1 MALNT
6 MQKSLGTQGMQ
17 QGFKHDVTGAPVGPY
32 GHGVGGLFSMPGQDA
47 KIFSA
52 MLQPQLSIINDLPVL
67 TADPVPGAGYGGYQQ
82 EFFTT
87 ITGVTASQQDD
98 ANQPTQECQP
108 FPRGGLMKVCTL
120 VSPYARYGAQ
130 LDQLNI
136 EQLGMLTNP
145 ADPTYLQNMNLQNPP
160 LGPTAPGGLNN
171 ILYNEFSRRAFTAIQ
186 GYALKVAE
194 KVWTGDPALS
204 ASSNRWKDV
213 LGLNTQINTGNK
225 RDALSSQ
232 LCTIMNSD
240 VKNYNY
246 GIVSGANTT
255 ISNVIDTVWQ
265 FLNVKARQSGLM
277 PVRWKLYMRSQLFD
291 ELTKI
296 WPIIY
301 YQQLIAAAT
310 TMGSSARFNFG
321 TDVMQLREQMR
332 EQLFLPIRNAR
343 VEVGLDD
350 GIPER
355 NGDPSTSGFNAALL
369 SGQFAS
375 DMYFVPLTVL
385 GGIPVT
391 YMEPFNQANAI
402 TEQVIRD
409 GRILNT
415 FTSDGGMYRWYTLQ
429 TRGCVQ
435 WDFVSQFRLVLRTPN
450 IAGRIQNVGY
460 APLQH
465 FPDAFNSSSYFADGG
480 RTNNPVTP
488 PYYAE
493 WGGSTPVQVN

>member
-6 MQKSLGTQGMQ
+6 MGQSLGTQGMQ

-67 TADPVPGAGYGGYQQ
+67 AADPVPGAGYGGYQQ

-98 ANQPTQECQP
+98 ANQPTEECEP

-120 VSPYARYGAQ
+120 VSPYGRYGAQ

-171 ILYNEFSRRAFTAIQ
+171 VLYNEFSRRAFTAIQ
-186 GYALKVAE
+186 GYALKVTQ

-225 RDALSSQ
+225 RDAISNT
-232 LCTIMNSD
+232 LCTAMNSD

-246 GIVSGANTT
+246 GIVSAANST
-255 ISNVIDTVWQ
+255 ISNVIDTVWAY
-265 FLNVKARQSGLM
+265 LNVNANQMGLA
-277 PVRWKLYMRSQLFD
+277 PVRWKIYMRSQLFD

-296 WPIIY
+296 WPILY
-301 YQQLIAAAT
+301 YQQLVAAAGNFT
-310 TMGSSARFNFG
+310 NARFNFG
-321 TDVMQLREQMR
+321 AEIMQLREEMR
-332 EQLFLPIRNAR
+332 QALFLPIRGVR

-355 NGDPSTSGFNAALL
+355 NGDPSTNSYNAALI

-375 DMYFVPLTVL
+375 DIYFVPLTVL
-385 GGIPVT
+385 GGVPVT
-391 YMEPFNQANAI
+391 YIEPFNQANAI

-415 FTSDGGMYRWYTLQ
+415 FTSDGGLYRWYTLQ

-435 WDFVSQFRLVLRTPN
+435 WDFVSQWRVVVRTPQ
-450 IAGRIQNVGY
+450 IAGRITNVGY

-465 FPDAFNSSSYFADGG
+465 FREAFPDSQYFADGG
-480 RTNNPVTP
+480 RTNNPVNP
-488 PYYAE
+488 AYYNE
-493 WGGSTPVQVN
+493 WSGSTPTVVN

>member
-6 MQKSLGTQGMQ
+6 LASQGMQ

-52 MLQPQLSIINDLPVL
+52 MLQPQLSILNDLPVL
-67 TADPVPGAGYGGYQQ
+67 AADPVPGAGYGGYQQ

-98 ANQPTQECQP
+98 SNQPTAECEP
-108 FPRGGLMKVCTL
+108 FPGGGLMKVCTL
-120 VSPYARYGAQ
+120 VSPYGRYGAA

-136 EQLGMLTNP
+136 EKLGMLANT

-160 LGPTAPGGLNN
+160 LGPTAPGGIANV
-171 ILYNEFSRRAFTAIQ
+171 LYNEFARRAFTAIH
-186 GYALKVAE
+186 GYALKVAT

-225 RDALSSQ
+225 RDAISNT
-232 LCTIMNSD
+232 LCTAMDSD
-240 VKNYNY
+240 VKNYNF
-246 GIVSGANTT
+246 GIISAANST
-255 ISNVIDTVWQ
+255 ISNVIDTVWAY
-265 FLNVKARQSGLM
+265 LNVNARQMGLA
-277 PVRWKLYMRSQLFD
+277 PVRWKIYMRSQLFD

-301 YQQLIAAAT
+301 YQQLIAQANNFT
-310 TMGSSARFNFG
+310 NARFNFG
-321 TDVMQLREQMR
+321 GEVMALRESMR
-332 EQLFLPIRNAR
+332 EGLFLPIRGVR

-355 NGDPSTSGFNAALL
+355 NGNAGAAGYSASLL

-375 DMYFVPLTVL
+375 DIYIVPLTVL
-385 GGIPVT
+385 GGVPVT
-391 YMEPFNQANAI
+391 YIEPFRQDNAI

-415 FTSDGGMYRWYTLQ
+415 FTSDGGVIALVVQLHYNEAYT
-429 TRGCVQ
+429 RVI
-435 WDFVSQFRLVLRTPN
+435 F
-450 IAGRIQNVGY
+450 
-460 APLQH
+460 
-465 FPDAFNSSSYFADGG
+465 
-480 RTNNPVTP
+480 
-488 PYYAE
+488 
-493 WGGSTPVQVN
+493 

>member
-6 MQKSLGTQGMQ
+6 MQQSLGTQGMQ
-17 QGFKHDVTGAPVGPY
+17 QGFKHDVTGSPVGPY
-32 GHGVGGLFSMPGQDA
+32 GHGVGGLFSMPGNDP
-47 KIFSA
+47 KVFSA

-67 TADPVPGAGYGGYQQ
+67 RADPVPGAGFGGYQQ

-98 ANQPTQECQP
+98 ANQPTAECEP

-120 VSPYARYGAQ
+120 VSPYGRYGAA

-136 EQLGMLTNP
+136 EQLGLLTNP
-145 ADPTYLQNMNLQNPP
+145 ADPTYLQNMNLQDPP
-160 LGPTAPGGLNN
+160 LGPTAPGGYGGILNQ
-171 ILYNEFSRRAFTAIQ
+171 EFQRRAFTAIQ
-186 GYALKVAE
+186 GYALKIAQ

-204 ASSNRWKDV
+204 AASNRWKDV

-225 RDALSSQ
+225 RDAISNTI
-232 LCTIMNSD
+232 CTAMNSD

-246 GIVSGANTT
+246 GIVSASNTQ
-255 ISNVIDTVWQ
+255 ISNVIDMVWA
-265 FLNVKARQSGLM
+265 FINVNARQMGLT
-277 PVRWKLYMRSQLFD
+277 PVRWKIYMRSQLFD

-296 WPIIY
+296 WPILY
-301 YQQLIAAAT
+301 YQQLAAASVS
-310 TMGSSARFNFG
+310 MGSAARFNFG
-321 TDVMQLREQMR
+321 PELMQLREQMR
-332 EQLFLPIRNAR
+332 EQLFLPIRGVR

-355 NGDPSTSGFNAALL
+355 NGDPSTPDFNAALQ

-375 DMYFVPLTVL
+375 DIYFVPLTVI
-385 GGIPVT
+385 GGVPVT
-391 YMEPFNQANAI
+391 YFEPFNQANAL

-415 FTSDGGMYRWYTLQ
+415 WTSDGGLYRWYNLQ

-435 WDFVSQFRLVLRTPN
+435 WDFVSQFRLVLRTPQ

-465 FPDAFNSSSYFADGG
+465 FREAFNSSQYFADGG

-488 PYYAE
+488 SYYAE
-493 WGGSTPVQVN
+493 WSGSTPVQVN

>member
-6 MQKSLGTQGMQ
+6 MQKALGTQGMAVGQ
-17 QGFKHDVTGAPVGPY
+17 KHDVTGAPVGPY
-32 GHGVGGLFSMPGQDA
+32 GHGIGGLFSMPGNDA

-52 MLQPQLSIINDLPVL
+52 MLQPKLSIVNDLPVL
-67 TADPVPGAGYGGYQQ
+67 TADPFPGAGYGGYEQ

-98 ANQPTQECQP
+98 ANQPTEECEP
-108 FPRGGLMKVCTL
+108 FPEGGVMKVCTL
-120 VSPYARYGAQ
+120 VSPTARYGAA
-130 LDQLNI
+130 LSQLNI
-136 EQLGMLTNP
+136 EKLGLLANP
-145 ADPTYLQNMNLQNPP
+145 ADPTYLQNMNLQSPP
-160 LGPTAPGGLNN
+160 LGPTAPGGLSN

-186 GYALKVAE
+186 GYALKIAQ

-204 ASSNRWKDV
+204 ATSNRWKDM
-213 LGLNTQINTGNK
+213 LGLNIQINTGNK
-225 RDALSSQ
+225 RDALTGIV
-232 LCTIMNSD
+232 CTAMNSD

-246 GIVSGANTT
+246 GIISDAGST
-255 ISNVIDTVWQ
+255 ISNVIDTVWAY
-265 FLNVKARQSGLM
+265 LNVNANQMGLA
-277 PVRWKLYMRSQLFD
+277 PVRWKIYMRSQLFD

-296 WPIIY
+296 WPLLY
-301 YQQLIAAAT
+301 YQQLVAAAAT
-310 TMGSSARFNFG
+310 TGTAARFNFG
-321 TDVMQLREQMR
+321 AEVMQLREDMR
-332 EQLFLPIRNAR
+332 SQLFLPIRGVR

-355 NGDPSTSGFNAALL
+355 NNSTNAQLAA
-369 SGQFAS
+369 GQFAS
-375 DMYFVPLTVL
+375 DVYFVPLTVL

-391 YMEPFNQANAI
+391 YFEPFNQANAI

-429 TRGCVQ
+429 TRGCVS
-435 WDFVSQFRLVLRTPN
+435 WDFVSQFRLVLRTPQL
-450 IAGRIQNVGY
+450 AGRIQNVGY

-465 FPDAFNSSSYFADGG
+465 FRDAFNDSAYFVNGG

-488 PYYAE
+488 SYYAE
-493 WGGSTPVQVN
+493 WGGDTPVQVN

>member
-6 MQKSLGTQGMQ
+6 MQQTLGTQGMQ

-52 MLQPQLSIINDLPVL
+52 MLQPRLSIINDLPVL
-67 TADPVPGAGYGGYQQ
+67 TADPIPGAGYGGNQQ

-98 ANQPTQECQP
+98 ANQPTAECQP

-120 VSPYARYGAQ
+120 VSPMGRYGAQ

-136 EQLGMLTNP
+136 EQLGLLTNP

-171 ILYNEFSRRAFTAIQ
+171 VLYNEFSRRAFTAIQ
-186 GYALKVAE
+186 GYALKVAQ
-194 KVWTGDPALS
+194 KIWTGDPALS

-225 RDALSSQ
+225 RDAISNT
-232 LCTIMNSD
+232 LCTIMDSD

-246 GIVSGANTT
+246 GIISGANTT
-255 ISNVIDTVWQ
+255 ISNVIDTVWYY
-265 FLNVKARQSGLM
+265 LNVKAEQSGLM
-277 PVRWKLYMRSQLFD
+277 PVRWKLYMRSQMFD
-291 ELTKI
+291 EITKI

-301 YQQLIAAAT
+301 YQQFIAAAT
-310 TMGSSARFNFG
+310 AMGSSARFNFG
-321 TDVMQLREQMR
+321 SDVAMLRESMR
-332 EQLFLPIRNAR
+332 QGMYLPIRGIN

-355 NGDPSTSGFNAALL
+355 NSTTNSQLIP
-369 SGQFAS
+369 GQFAS
-375 DMYFVPLTVL
+375 DIYFVPLTVL
-385 GGIPVT
+385 GGVPVT
-391 YMEPFNQANAI
+391 YIEPFNQANAI

-429 TRGCVQ
+429 TRGCVS

-450 IAGRIQNVGY
+450 IAGRITNVGIQ
-460 APLQH
+460 PLQH
-465 FPDAFNSSSYFADGG
+465 MPEAFNDSSYFSNGG

-488 PYYAE
+488 SYYSE